1 MLNGKDLREYR
12 LLSNISQR
20 DVARYCD
27 VSHELIGKV
36 ERGELNVTEYNH
48 AEITKGINRARQS
61 IANGTFVTEKENS
74 KVKTRKNKEE
84 KEK

>member
-1 MLNGKDLREYR
+1 MLSGKDLREYR

-48 AEITKGINRARQS
+48 AEITKGINRARQA
-61 IANGTFVTEKENS
+61 IANGTFVIEKENS

>member
-1 MLNGKDLREYR
+1 MLSGKDLREYR

-48 AEITKGINRARQS
+48 AEITKGINRARQA
-61 IANGTFVTEKENS
+61 IANGTFVIEKENN

>member
-1 MLNGKDLREYR
+1 MLSGKDLREYR

-48 AEITKGINRARQS
+48 AEITKGINRARQA

>member
-1 MLNGKDLREYR
+1 MLSGKDLREYR

-48 AEITKGINRARQS
+48 AEITKGINRARQA
-61 IANGTFVTEKENS
+61 IANGTFVIEKENS
-74 KVKTRKNKEE
+74 KVKTRENKEE

>member
-1 MLNGKDLREYR
+1 MLSGKDLREYR

-48 AEITKGINRARQS
+48 AEITKGINR
-61 IANGTFVTEKENS
+61 TFVIEKENS